1 MSDLVELKENAK
13 NLSALI
19 VEDSLTIQKQMKIF
33 LEKLF
38 GKVYVAKDGIEAL
51 EVYKEFEPNV
61 ILTDIQM
68 PRMDGHEFIENL
80 NKLNHKSRIIVFSA
94 YGHSE
99 NVMKFLRMG
108 VCDFIQKPVNF
119 QQLTT
124 TLLKVVTGKKCSGEE
139 FDNELLKDLKIIK
152 DSKAPITI
160 INHYKGL
167 PLIHEGFITSLE
179 NDSIKIH
186 TQKVQTKAILEEK
199 YTTFETDKA
208 IIKVKLKE
216 YDEENDELTF
226 INLEKI
232 EHSPKNREVLRVTP
246 DKEFTATIFH
256 ANEKYNYKV
265 GSLSTKAISFEI
277 KYFDGKIK
285 LGENINLSMGFN
297 TFYTTSYH
305 NTITHKER
313 IDTKATVFKIE
324 EIDEH
329 TTKVVITFELNLSD
343 KKVLEK
349 YIYQREV
356 DIIKEFKRITL

>member
-19 VEDSLTIQKQMKIF
+19 VEDSLTIQKQMKIL

-124 TLLKVVTGKKCSGEE
+124 TLLKVVTGKKC
-139 FDNELLKDLKIIK
+139 
-152 DSKAPITI
+152 
-160 INHYKGL
+160 
-167 PLIHEGFITSLE
+167 
-179 NDSIKIH
+179 
-186 TQKVQTKAILEEK
+186 
-199 YTTFETDKA
+199 
-208 IIKVKLKE
+208 
-216 YDEENDELTF
+216 
-226 INLEKI
+226 
-232 EHSPKNREVLRVTP
+232 
-246 DKEFTATIFH
+246 
-256 ANEKYNYKV
+256 
-265 GSLSTKAISFEI
+265 
-277 KYFDGKIK
+277 
-285 LGENINLSMGFN
+285 
-297 TFYTTSYH
+297 
-305 NTITHKER
+305 
-313 IDTKATVFKIE
+313 
-324 EIDEH
+324 
-329 TTKVVITFELNLSD
+329 
-343 KKVLEK
+343 
-349 YIYQREV
+349 
-356 DIIKEFKRITL
+356 